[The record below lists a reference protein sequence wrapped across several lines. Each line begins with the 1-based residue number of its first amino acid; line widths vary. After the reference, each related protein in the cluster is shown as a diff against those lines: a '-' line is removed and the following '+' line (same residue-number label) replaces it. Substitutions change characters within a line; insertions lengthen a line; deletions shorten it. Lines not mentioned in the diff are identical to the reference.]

1 MQAPGDAFLAGI
13 LKLSQED
20 GEVLREYF
28 TWTEGLVEGRTF
40 SDTNGPPRGEYCITP
55 IDEGLSNGLYLEFDV
70 LEDGVGSGFYYLRRF
85 PPPEPDSPST
95 LKWVHVFTPG
105 AAGKYKLELRPEIIR
120 WSLNDGDAQSLP
132 APRRP
137 TSSTAPIEEW
147 VEWPR
152 YWVEALYVPGKRLGD
167 EIDNIYIYFLT
178 GGDAPPAKPFWTD
191 GRGCN
196 YVIQAG
202 VNR

>member
-1 MQAPGDAFLAGI
+1 MQAPGDAFLAGT
-13 LKLSQED
+13 LKASQGD
-20 GEVLREYF
+20 GSIPREYF
-28 TWTEGLVEGRTF
+28 TWTEGLVEDRTF
-40 SDTNGPPRGEYCITP
+40 ADGYGGLQGEYYIAP

-70 LEDGVGSGFYYLRRF
+70 LSDDSGDGFYYLFEF
-85 PPPEPDSPST
+85 PPTKPDSPYT
-95 LKWVHVFTPG
+95 NEWVHVFTPG
-105 AAGKYKLELRPEIIR
+105 AAGKYKLELRPEFIR
-120 WSLNDGDAQSLP
+120 WSVDDGDAQLLP
-132 APRRP
+132 IPTRP

-152 YWVEALYVPGKRLGD
+152 YWMEAMYIPGRRPGD

-191 GRGCN
+191 GRGCD

>member
-1 MQAPGDAFLAGI
+1 MQAPGDAFLAGT
-13 LKLSQED
+13 LKASQED
-20 GEVLREYF
+20 GSILREYF

-40 SDTNGPPRGEYCITP
+40 ADNYGGLQSEYYIAP
-55 IDEGLSNGLYLEFDV
+55 IDEELSNGLYLEFDTV
-70 LEDGVGSGFYYLRRF
+70 IEGSEDGFYYLCEF
-85 PPPEPDSPST
+85 PPSHPTSPHT
-95 LKWVHVFTPG
+95 HKWVRIFTPG
-105 AAGKYKLELRPEIIR
+105 AAGKYKLELRPEFIR
-120 WSLNDGDAQSLP
+120 WSVDDGDAQLLP
-132 APRRP
+132 IPTRP

-152 YWVEALYVPGKRLGD
+152 YWMEAMYIPGRRPGD
-167 EIDNIYIYFLT
+167 EVNNFYIYFIAA
-178 GGDAPPAKPFWTD
+178 GEVKPKPFWTD

>member
-1 MQAPGDAFLAGI
+1 MQAPGDAFLAGT
-13 LKLSQED
+13 LKTSQDD
-20 GEVLREYF
+20 GSLLREYF
-28 TWTEGLVEGRTF
+28 TWTEGLVEDETF
-40 SDTNGPPRGEYCITP
+40 RDKCGGPDGEYYIAP
-55 IDEGLSNGLYLEFDV
+55 IDEELSNGLYLEFDV
-70 LEDGVGSGFYYLRRF
+70 LVEDWGEFFYLYEF
-85 PPPEPDSPST
+85 PPDSSYT
-95 LKWVHVFTPG
+95 HKRVHVFTPG

-132 APRRP
+132 TPMRP

-152 YWVEALYVPGKRLGD
+152 YWVEALYIPGRMPGD
-167 EIDNIYIYFLT
+167 KIDNIYIYFLT
-178 GGDAPPAKPFWTD
+178 GASLAKPFWTD

-196 YVIQAG
+196 YVVQG